1 MRRPTGHWP
10 VGTPLEERNALN
22 RPGPVR
28 LAAILTAGILSVSC
42 GAIFIRLASAPALA
56 AAAYRV
62 MWGTLLFA
70 PALAV
75 GPARELA
82 ALTRRDWLKLALSG
96 TALALHFSLWIASLS
111 YTTVAS
117 SVLLVDTTPFFIGLA
132 SQWLLDRPCRRQ
144 FWSGL
149 AVAFFGCLVIFR
161 GDWSQSQNSMKGNAL
176 ALAGAIAM
184 AVYLL
189 VGARARQKLSLVAYV
204 WPVYGT
210 AAVVLFAVC
219 RFSQTPLR
227 GFSPSTYLFLFLL
240 GLIPQCIGH
249 TTYNWSLRWLSPA
262 LVALIGL
269 AEPVGASF
277 LAFFILHENLTMLK
291 LIGGGIVLLGIYWA
305 TRPEPAAQ

>member
-1 MRRPTGHWP
+1 
-10 VGTPLEERNALN
+10 LD

-28 LAAILTAGILSVSC
+28 LVAILTAGILSVSC

-56 AAAYRV
+56 VAAYRV

-70 PALAV
+70 PALAL

-82 ALTRRDWLKLALSG
+82 ALKHRGWLQIALSG
-96 TALALHFSLWIASLS
+96 TALALHFALWIASLS

-132 SQWLLDRPCRRQ
+132 SQWLFGKPCLRQ
-144 FWSGL
+144 FWIGL
-149 AVAFFGCLVIFR
+149 AVAFLGCVVIFH
-161 GDWSQSQNSMKGNAL
+161 GDWSQSQNSLRGNVL

-189 VGARARQKLSLVAYV
+189 VGSRARQKLSLVAYV
-204 WPVYGT
+204 WPVYGS
-210 AAVVLFAVC
+210 AALVLLVVC

-227 GFSPSTYLFLFLL
+227 GFSPSTYVFLFLL

-249 TTYNWSLRWLSPA
+249 TTYNWSLRWLSHS

-269 AEPVGASF
+269 AEPDAASI
-277 LAFFILHENLTMLK
+277 LAFYILHEDLTVLK
-291 LIGGGIVLLGIYWA
+291 LIGGGIVLLGIFWA
-305 TRPEPAAQ
+305 TRPKPAAK